1 MRQEVSDEGKA
12 AGSQLTHRRGRVVR
26 IELPG
31 RGRRRGRELE
41 EEDEEEDEVRELER
55 RIEKAQLPEHAL
67 KAAQK
72 ELKVCTHSES
82 NVHRWLLT
90 VYLV

>member
-1 MRQEVSDEGKA
+1 MI
-12 AGSQLTHRRGRVVR
+12 R

-31 RGRRRGRELE
+31 GMGRTGGRERGGGGGEAEEEE
-41 EEDEEEDEVRELER
+41 EEDEMRELEM

-72 ELKVCTHSES
+72 ELKVWEIC
-82 NVHRWLLT
+82 L
-90 VYLV
+90 VYIISVSSRYRG